1 MKLIR
6 ILIWGI
12 WIYCPQI
19 YANPWLTPPG
29 KTTVYI
35 GGAVIDKTSKE
46 QQTNIRNG
54 YVMLKENIR
63 VLEEN
68 KASILLQAK
77 DENRPLLNSEI
88 HQLESINLNI
98 EKMWQD
104 VEVLGAI
111 NDHHFG
117 YIYLEQNIAENQ
129 SIGFKMNHDVSRN
142 FDNNHLSHN
151 NIFAI
156 SHKYQFLNY
165 QNIVASFISKLQY
178 SSDKLAYH
186 SRYIDF
192 AIAIGHSKET
202 KHKKKYNSFAFS
214 VRKFLHPKARK
225 DIGIHFTINQG
236 FEIAKNYFIDN
247 YAEYEYIK
255 GQRIYSSSVYLQS
268 SLVRHFERSD
278 AKLTD
283 FSVQLGYF
291 YKKSLIYKNHQL
303 SGPFISLWLA
313 V

>member
-1 MKLIR
+1 MKLIQTLLCG
-6 ILIWGI
+6 IL
-12 WIYCPQI
+12 IYCPQI
-19 YANPWLTPPG
+19 YATPWLAPPG
-29 KTTVYI
+29 KTMVYI
-35 GGAVIDKTSKE
+35 GGAVIDQTSKE
-46 QQTNIRNG
+46 QQTNVRNG

-63 VLEEN
+63 TLEEN

-77 DENRPLLNSEI
+77 DENRPLRNSEI

-117 YIYLEQNIAENQ
+117 YVYLEQNIAPHQ
-129 SIGFKMNHDVSRN
+129 SIGLKINHEVNRN
-142 FDNNHLSHN
+142 FENNHLSRN
-151 NIFAI
+151 NIFTI

-192 AIAIGHSKET
+192 AMAIGHSKET
-202 KHKKKYNSFAFS
+202 KHKKKYHSVAFS
-214 VRKFLHPKARK
+214 VRKFLHNQASK

-268 SLVRHFERSD
+268 SLVRRVTRSD

-303 SGPFISLWLA
+303 SGPFVSLWLA

>member
-1 MKLIR
+1 MKFIVIFVCWVLIS
-6 ILIWGI
+6 
-12 WIYCPQI
+12 CPPI
-19 YANPWLTPPG
+19 YANPWLPSHEETV
-29 KTTVYI
+29 VYI
-35 GGAVIDKTSKE
+35 GGAMIDKTSKE
-46 QQTNIRNG
+46 RQTNVRNG

-63 VLEEN
+63 VLEED
-68 KASILLQAK
+68 KATILLQAK
-77 DENRPLLNSEI
+77 NEDRALRNSEI

-104 VEVLGAI
+104 LEVLGSI

-117 YIYLEQNIAENQ
+117 YIYLEQSIADKQ
-129 SIGFKMNHDVSRN
+129 SIGLKMNHEVNRN
-142 FDNNHLSHN
+142 FNDNNLMRN

-178 SSDKLAYH
+178 SNDKSAYH

-192 AIAIGHSKET
+192 TLAVGHSKET
-202 KHKKKYNSFAFS
+202 KRKKKYNSFAFS
-214 VRKFLHPKARK
+214 VRKFLNNYASK
-225 DIGIHFTINQG
+225 DTGIHLTINHG

-268 SLVRHFERSD
+268 SIVKQITRTN
-278 AKLTD
+278 AKLTN

-291 YKKSLIYKNHQL
+291 WKKSLIYKNHQL